1 MGPERP
7 DISPDVS
14 AWLMSPT
21 AGGSV
26 AARSLAGL
34 RKAAGYT
41 QESFVAAFLDMA
53 QRMDVRAAVSVR
65 HLRRWES
72 SSPPLPHPGQ
82 QTVLEALLGVPL
94 DELGF
99 RVPPGR
105 ACSISSSGC
114 QEGAVQRRQFVVDI
128 GVLLGAS
135 VLAPTQMGRRIGAA
149 DVQVFRTKVADL
161 YTIDHAQGGRIAR
174 QVAARTLQSVE
185 KAMTGGVYI
194 ASIGR
199 DLHALVGTLSSHLGW
214 IEFDAGRAAA
224 ARAACTEAARL
235 VGDPLLEV
243 RALDSLSLL
252 AVEQRRPWEAVAA
265 ATASGEIAQR
275 HGGPKV
281 KSVVALRQARALS
294 SAGDHTGARRALS
307 QALTWQDR
315 SDNDSD
321 APQWTAFAGQ
331 VEVDYAT
338 AAWHVET
345 GQLAYAIPFLRSA
358 VELLGPTYS
367 RNAALYRAR
376 LAEVLMKAGDV
387 EEACAEAVD
396 SARAAKGM
404 TSARLA
410 DRLRS
415 VASLA
420 AQVDTAVA
428 RACVEE
434 LRSLGVATRKQRM
447 V

>member
-1 MGPERP
+1 M
-7 DISPDVS
+7 
-14 AWLMSPT
+14 
-21 AGGSV
+21 
-26 AARSLAGL
+26 
-34 RKAAGYT
+34 
-41 QESFVAAFLDMA
+41 
-53 QRMDVRAAVSVR
+53 
-65 HLRRWES
+65 
-72 SSPPLPHPGQ
+72 
-82 QTVLEALLGVPL
+82 LEALLGVPL

-99 RVPPGR
+99 TVPPER
-105 ACSISSSGC
+105 ARSIPSSGC
-114 QEGAVQRRQFVVDI
+114 QEGAVQRRQFVVDV

-135 VLAPTQMGRRIGAA
+135 VLAPAQTGRRIGAA
-149 DVQVFRTKVADL
+149 DVQVFRSKVADL

-174 QVAARTLQSVE
+174 QAAARVLQSVE
-185 KAMTGGVYI
+185 KAMTGGIYI
-194 ASIGR
+194 APVGR
-199 DLHALVGTLSSHLGW
+199 DLHALVGTLFSHLGW
-214 IEFDAGRAAA
+214 IEFDAGRMAA
-224 ARAACTEAARL
+224 ARAACTEALTSARL

-252 AVEQRRPWEAVAA
+252 AVEQRRPWEALAA

-294 SAGDHTGARRALS
+294 SAGDRTGARRALS

-315 SDNDSD
+315 SDNDTD
-321 APQWTAFAGQ
+321 APPWTAFAGQ

-358 VELLGPTYS
+358 VRLLGPTYS

-376 LAEVLMKAGDV
+376 LAEVLMKAGNV
-387 EEACAEAVD
+387 EEACAEAVA
-396 SARAAKGM
+396 SASAAKGM

-420 AQVDTAVA
+420 ARVDTAMA
-428 RACVEE
+428 RDCVEE
-434 LRSLGVATRKQRM
+434 LRSLGVSARKQRT